1 MQFIC
6 LASSKLGQLA
16 IYLSML
22 ELERRRVAGMVQLL
36 ELSIVHQR
44 RLCLGLPVDNGVSR
58 YVSHLYAVVDML
70 A

>member
-6 LASSKLGQLA
+6 LTSSKLGQLA

-22 ELERRRVAGMVQLL
+22 ELERRRVAGVVQLL

-44 RLCLGLPVDNGVSR
+44 RLCLGLPVDNGMAQ
-58 YVSHLYAVVDML
+58 YVSHPYAVVDML

>member
-6 LASSKLGQLA
+6 LTSSKLGQLA

-22 ELERRRVAGMVQLL
+22 ELERRRIAGVVQLL

-44 RLCLGLPVDNGVSR
+44 QLCLGLPVDNGVSQ
-58 YVSHLYAVVDML
+58 YVSHPYAVVDML